1 VVSKATLSV
10 VCDGSDDETIKDQ
23 AQALACQLELPLDD
37 GVSSHVLR
45 FEKNGLLALIERNSG
60 VTVSADFGSPRL
72 LYRLRQ
78 GMRREML
85 VRAVSVKGG
94 NLPTIVDAT
103 AGFGQDAFL
112 LAAAGHEVTLIE
124 QSPLVSALL
133 GSALACASHSDDS
146 SVRETV
152 ARMTLIT
159 GDSVRQLASIVPPP
173 VVVTLD
179 PMFPQRNK
187 SARVGK
193 NMAMLQG
200 VLGHKID
207 VEAESA
213 LLAAARSAARE
224 KVVVKRPRL
233 APPLAG
239 CEPDWQHIG
248 RSSRFDVY
256 RSMRRSMSS

>member
-1 VVSKATLSV
+1 MSKATLSV
-10 VCDGSDDETIKDQ
+10 ACEGRGDDTHQVKARQ
-23 AQALACQLELPLDD
+23 LARALALPLDD

-45 FEKNGLLALIERNSG
+45 VGENGLLILIERKSG
-60 VTVSADFGSPRL
+60 VAVSADFASPRL

-94 NLPTIVDAT
+94 ALPTVVDAT

-133 GSALACASHSDDS
+133 DSALTCAKNSDDAS
-146 SVRETV
+146 IRQTA

-159 GDSVRQLASIVPPP
+159 GDSIERLATIHPLP

-193 NMAMLQG
+193 NMAMLQDI
-200 VLGHKID
+200 LGHSTA
-207 VEAESA
+207 VESESA
-213 LLAAARSAARE
+213 LLAAARSAALD